1 LDSPAE
7 DATTAAAG
15 GSDHLMAGSQ
25 EPGNVTRLLDD
36 VERGEPH
43 AADALLPLVYEHLR
57 ELARHRMA
65 GERTAHTLQ
74 ATALVHEAFL
84 RLVGGERGAHWG
96 GRAHFFHAAA
106 EAMRRILIE
115 HARARGSVKRGGA
128 GRGAGAGGA
137 AEDAGNAT
145 EEGRGAEAQGAG
157 GAAGEGVAVR
167 PRRRVPMNVVDLAVE
182 HDPAE
187 ILDLDEAIC
196 RLEQESPDLAAVVRL
211 RFYAGLSIE
220 ETAQTLGCSAQTV
233 KRDWSYARAWLFHH
247 LGY

>member
-1 LDSPAE
+1 M
-7 DATTAAAG
+7 AA
-15 GSDHLMAGSQ
+15 SQ
-25 EPGNVTRLLDD
+25 EPSNVTRLLED

-43 AADALLPLVYEHLR
+43 AAGALLPLVYEQLR
-57 ELARHRMA
+57 DLARHRMA
-65 GERTAHTLQ
+65 GERAEHTLQ
-74 ATALVHEAFL
+74 ATALVHEAYL
-84 RLVGGERGAHWG
+84 RLVGGERAAHWG

-128 GRGAGAGGA
+128 GRAATDGPVDPAAGHAADPAAGHA
-137 AEDAGNAT
+137 AET
-145 EEGRGAEAQGAG
+145 
-157 GAAGEGVAVR
+157 GEGVAVR
-167 PRRRVPMNVVDLAVE
+167 PRRRVPMSLVDLAAE
-182 HDPAE
+182 HDPSE
-187 ILDLDEAIC
+187 ILDLDDAIC
-196 RLEQESPDLAAVVRL
+196 RLEQQSPDLAAVVRL